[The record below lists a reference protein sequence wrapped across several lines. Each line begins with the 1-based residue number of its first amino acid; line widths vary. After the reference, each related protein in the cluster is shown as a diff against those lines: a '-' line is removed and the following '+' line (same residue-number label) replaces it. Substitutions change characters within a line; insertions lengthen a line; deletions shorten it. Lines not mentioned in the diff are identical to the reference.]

1 MREGGGVG
9 SRQRAAV
16 WCAWSAAL
24 AAMPYFRASLD
35 AIPMVVAPGQAGDVP
50 VAVALL
56 FVLAWGVVLPGGDEP
71 RPARM
76 ARRAVGLIGLA
87 ATAALVVVE
96 VVLCVNRGIPYLD
109 DAQVAVYE
117 TVGALELPLAT
128 LALSGWAL
136 WGSSLGIDA
145 THDGGASAGPVA
157 QKVVS
162 TSAVPL
168 FVAFAVG
175 SLWPCAGMLGA
186 LVPWA
191 QPAAY
196 SLVGGALSAVAAL
209 LMTRLACSHGVSLSH
224 AIESFLAGNLVF
236 VLVRA
241 IDREIVW
248 EGLGELLPSPALFGC
263 FAALMF
269 ALVVVS
275 GLILWFRTR
284 RRHETSLPEAPDAPQ
299 RQVLVGVLQSR
310 ARKPLTD
317 RELVVLERTALGDTA
332 SAIAEDLGL
341 AEATVAS
348 YRHRGYEKLGV
359 SGAEE
364 LRVLAADV
372 ETPEGSTG
380 EEGGVIG
387 ANATLAIPDLRLRP
401 RYALFL
407 LVLIALPMIPW
418 PDAFEGPRGYW
429 IYGIGRVVSYVC
441 AMSVLLLGIVF
452 RSFHV
457 DFLEREGNEPTVIS
471 MPLRMSLVLLALASG
486 LVTYQSWCGYGGYE
500 MAGMALAAI
509 LVLLS
514 VGCSSRSDVGSQTSK
529 TVKGILPY
537 LLANVEFL
545 MNETWFLCFPI
556 AVVLSMGLDSVLFEV
571 LNWLYVVR
579 YLLTF
584 FVCIFVLAAAI
595 QKIGRKPRAWASL
608 PMKGVDRTIMYLES
622 RGLGELQAYVLLDL
636 ACGYGVREVAE
647 RRCTTAATVKSYR
660 QRSYD
665 ALGVHSISE
674 LRELLSR
681 EAGFTRKR
689 KLHPDK

>member
-1 MREGGGVG
+1 MG

-35 AIPMVVAPGQAGDVP
+35 ATPMVVAPGQAGDVP

-56 FVLAWGVVLPGGDEP
+56 LVLAWGVVLPVGDEP
-71 RPARM
+71 RPAHM

-145 THDGGASAGPVA
+145 THDGDDNAGPVS

-168 FVAFAVG
+168 FAAFAVG

-209 LMTRLACSHGVSLSH
+209 LMTWLACSRGVSLSR
-224 AIESFLAGNLVF
+224 AIESLLAGNLAF

-248 EGLGELLPSPALFGC
+248 EGLGELLPSSALFGC

-269 ALVVVS
+269 AFVVVS
-275 GLILWFRTR
+275 GLMLWFRTR
-284 RRHETSLPEAPDAPQ
+284 RRHETSLPEDPDAPQ
-299 RQVLVGVLQSR
+299 RQVLVSVLQSR

-317 RELVVLERTALGDTA
+317 RELVVLERTARGDTA

-372 ETPEGSTG
+372 ETPEGFAGG
-380 EEGGVIG
+380 EGVIG
-387 ANATLAIPDLRLRP
+387 ANVTPACPDLSLRP
-401 RYALFL
+401 RYVLFL

-429 IYGIGRVVSYVC
+429 IYGVGRVASYVC
-441 AMSVLLLGIVF
+441 ALSVLLLGIVF
-452 RSFHV
+452 RYFHV
-457 DFLEREGNEPTVIS
+457 DFLERKGDESAVLS

-500 MAGMALAAI
+500 MAGMALAAL

-514 VGCSSRSDVGSQTSK
+514 VGCSSRGNIGSQTNK
-529 TVKGILPY
+529 TVGGILPY

-545 MNETWFLCFPI
+545 MSKTWFLCFPV

-579 YLLTF
+579 YLLAF

-595 QKIGRKPRAWASL
+595 QNFGRKPRAWVSL
-608 PMKGVDRTIMYLES
+608 PTKGVDRAIMYLEG

-665 ALGVHSISE
+665 ALGVHSMPE

-681 EAGFTRKR
+681 EAGFTSNI